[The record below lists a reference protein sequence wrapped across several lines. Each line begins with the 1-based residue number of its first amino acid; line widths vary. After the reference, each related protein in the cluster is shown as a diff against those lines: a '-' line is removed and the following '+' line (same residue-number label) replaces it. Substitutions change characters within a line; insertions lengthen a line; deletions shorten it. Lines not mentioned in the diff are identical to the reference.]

1 MKDFKLDPYT
11 RDYEFKAGQFALTD
25 DIINN
30 IYLSLN
36 VAQGAWAFNSKFGSR
51 LHLLQRSKATVHTAT
66 AAKEYCNEA
75 LKWLLDAGRADSIE
89 VETELDGAQ
98 GRLNCLIT
106 AVQNGKKITYEHFVE
121 VR

>member
-1 MKDFKLDPYT
+1 MKDFKLDPHT
-11 RDYEFKAGQFALTD
+11 QDYELKAGQFVLTD
-25 DIINN
+25 DIMNN

-36 VAQGAWAFNSKFGSR
+36 VAQGTWAFNPSFGSR
-51 LHLLQRSKATVHTAT
+51 LHLLQRAKATAHTA
-66 AAKEYCNEA
+66 ASAKEYCNEA

-98 GRLNCLIT
+98 GRLNCLIA